1 MGKIIALVN
10 QKGGVGKT
18 TSSINLAASLGVYKK
33 RTLLVD
39 LDPQGNST
47 TGVGISKTDYEKSVY
62 ELLKDDA
69 NLEEVIMKIHI
80 PRWNELP
87 EIDLYLDQV
96 VNYLEKYLAQY
107 SVNKEDKIITKTM
120 INNYVK
126 QGIMPAPEKKK
137 YSRAHI
143 AYLMVICVLKQV
155 YSISDIG
162 KLISLTIQYFEL
174 SKAYNRFC
182 ANLEI
187 SVKNVFSKKEFPN
200 TDRMTE
206 EQYLLKNVVQSVAD
220 KLYVEMK
227 FLNKET

>member
-1 MGKIIALVN
+1 MNEID
-10 QKGGVGKT
+10 Q
-18 TSSINLAASLGVYKK
+18 
-33 RTLLVD
+33 
-39 LDPQGNST
+39 
-47 TGVGISKTDYEKSVY
+47 EM
-62 ELLKDDA
+62 
-69 NLEEVIMKIHI
+69 IMKMHI

-96 VNYLEKYLAQY
+96 VNYIEKYLGQY
-107 SVNKEDKIITKTM
+107 TVNKDDRIITKTM

-126 QGIMPAPEKKK
+126 LGIMPAPEKKK
-137 YSRAHI
+137 YSRSHI
-143 AYLMVICVLKQV
+143 AYLIVICVLKQV

-182 ANLEI
+182 ANLEV
-187 SVKNVFSKKEFPN
+187 SVKNVFTRKEFPN
-200 TDRMTE
+200 VEKMTE

-227 FLNKET
+227 FLNDK

>member
-1 MGKIIALVN
+1 M
-10 QKGGVGKT
+10 Q
-18 TSSINLAASLGVYKK
+18 
-33 RTLLVD
+33 
-39 LDPQGNST
+39 
-47 TGVGISKTDYEKSVY
+47 E
-62 ELLKDDA
+62 
-69 NLEEVIMKIHI
+69 NLEEVAMKIHI

-143 AYLMVICVLKQV
+143 AYLIVICILKQV
-155 YSISDIG
+155 YSINDIG
-162 KLISLTIQYFEL
+162 KLISLTIQYFEI

-187 SVKNVFSKKEFPN
+187 SVKNVFTKKEFPN
-200 TDRMTE
+200 ADRMTE

-227 FLNKET
+227 FLNKE

>member
-1 MGKIIALVN
+1 M
-10 QKGGVGKT
+10 Q
-18 TSSINLAASLGVYKK
+18 
-33 RTLLVD
+33 
-39 LDPQGNST
+39 
-47 TGVGISKTDYEKSVY
+47 E
-62 ELLKDDA
+62 
-69 NLEEVIMKIHI
+69 NLEEAIMKIHI

-107 SVNKEDKIITKTM
+107 SASKEDKIITKTM

-143 AYLMVICVLKQV
+143 AYLIVICILKQV

>member
-1 MGKIIALVN
+1 M
-10 QKGGVGKT
+10 Q
-18 TSSINLAASLGVYKK
+18 
-33 RTLLVD
+33 
-39 LDPQGNST
+39 
-47 TGVGISKTDYEKSVY
+47 E
-62 ELLKDDA
+62 

-162 KLISLTIQYFEL
+162 K
-174 SKAYNRFC
+174 
-182 ANLEI
+182 
-187 SVKNVFSKKEFPN
+187 
-200 TDRMTE
+200 
-206 EQYLLKNVVQSVAD
+206 
-220 KLYVEMK
+220 
-227 FLNKET
+227 

>member
-1 MGKIIALVN
+1 
-10 QKGGVGKT
+10 
-18 TSSINLAASLGVYKK
+18 
-33 RTLLVD
+33 
-39 LDPQGNST
+39 
-47 TGVGISKTDYEKSVY
+47 
-62 ELLKDDA
+62 
-69 NLEEVIMKIHI
+69 
-80 PRWNELP
+80 
-87 EIDLYLDQV
+87 
-96 VNYLEKYLAQY
+96 
-107 SVNKEDKIITKTM
+107 M

-227 FLNKET
+227 FLNKE

>member
-1 MGKIIALVN
+1 MSTI
-10 QKGGVGKT
+10 
-18 TSSINLAASLGVYKK
+18 
-33 RTLLVD
+33 D
-39 LDPQGNST
+39 L
-47 TGVGISKTDYEKSVY
+47 
-62 ELLKDDA
+62 EL
-69 NLEEVIMKIHI
+69 IMKMHI

-96 VNYLEKYLAQY
+96 VNYLEKYLGQY
-107 SVNKEDKIITKTM
+107 NVNKEDKIITKTM

-137 YSRAHI
+137 YSKSHV
-143 AYLMVICVLKQV
+143 AYLIVICVLKQV

-182 ANLEI
+182 ANLEV
-187 SVKNVFSKKEFPN
+187 SVKNVFVRKEFPN
-200 TDRMTE
+200 VEKMTE

-220 KLYVEMK
+220 KMYVEFT
-227 FLNKET
+227 FLNKDN